1 MFFVISVIDV
11 ETSNTN
17 IDLITNHEGIA
28 KCMIIY
34 HFLHCEL
41 FSFCRFKEPLPEK
54 NQCDWPTGVCTFHK
68 DPCPP
73 DIPHRCYQLDDACK
87 VPTNHCCCRK

>member
-17 IDLITNHEGIA
+17 IDLITNHEGTA

-34 HFLHCEL
+34 YFLHCEL
-41 FSFCRFKEPLPEK
+41 FSFCRFKETLPEK
-54 NQCDWPTGVCTFHK
+54 NPCDWPVGVCTYHK
-68 DPCPP
+68 DRCPP
-73 DIPHRCYQLDDACK
+73 DIPYRCSRLDYGCK